1 MWRRVA
7 AALSDTMQ
15 ESQDG
20 VTVSQDARHCDPEDE
35 AAERDSAII
44 HFLID
49 TRHFPTVTSQ
59 EAADVDTIMMLL
71 ITDSDNS
78 KLYLC

>member
-1 MWRRVA
+1 M
-7 AALSDTMQ
+7 LSDTVQ
-15 ESQDG
+15 DSQDC
-20 VTVSQDARHCDPEDE
+20 VTVSQDTQHSDPEDE
-35 AAERDSAII
+35 AAEWDSAII
-44 HFLID
+44 HFLTD

-59 EAADVDTIMMLL
+59 EAADVNTIMMLL